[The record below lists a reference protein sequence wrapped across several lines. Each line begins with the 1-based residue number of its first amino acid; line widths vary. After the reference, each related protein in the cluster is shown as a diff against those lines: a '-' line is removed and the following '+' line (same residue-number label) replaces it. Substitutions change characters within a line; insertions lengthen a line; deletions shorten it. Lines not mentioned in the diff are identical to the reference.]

1 MSVSFFVSN
10 GIFSFTM
17 YTIVGEGEGT
27 LQSLEFK
34 NQKYS

>member
-1 MSVSFFVSN
+1 MSVSSFVSN

-17 YTIVGEGEGT
+17 YTIVGEGT